1 MKTMI
6 RLTKRQ
12 MKSLEAVRLEYQKM
26 RLDLVET
33 IKENPDNKIQN
44 NIYRSKILQI
54 DKDIQR
60 IDVSIRSCKQ
70 TIQSLS

>member
-33 IKENPDNKIQN
+33 IKANPDNKIQN

>member
-6 RLTKRQ
+6 QLTKRQ
-12 MKSLEAVRLEYQKM
+12 MKSLEAARLEYQMM

-44 NIYRSKILQI
+44 NIYRHQILGI

-60 IDVSIRSCKQ
+60 IDTSIRSCKQ
-70 TIQSLS
+70 TIQSLT